1 MSAPSST
8 LVPPLMM
15 KDEEESRNWAEL
27 PSDLTSSILLR
38 LGAVE
43 ILENAQK
50 VCTSWRRI
58 CKDRTMWQKIDMR
71 DLGNRR
77 VGDLDFEILCRHA
90 VDLSQGGLLEIHLD
104 VFATNELISYIA
116 ERSRNLISLG
126 LHQRMTNEGLVN
138 AIAKFPFLETLEVS
152 HSALRLDSK
161 AIGRA
166 CPHLKTLK
174 LNSSGWSGYISFR
187 TVCDDDDYPLAIAE
201 SMQVFRHQPCRHS

>member
-8 LVPPLMM
+8 LVPPLMIR
-15 KDEEESRNWAEL
+15 EEEEPRNWAEL
-27 PSDLTSSILLR
+27 PSDLMSSILLR

-58 CKDRTMWQKIDMR
+58 CKDPTMWQKIDMR

-104 VFATNELISYIA
+104 VFATNELISYVHRRKIKESDKFWTSKDD
-116 ERSRNLISLG
+116 ERRTCERN
-126 LHQRMTNEGLVN
+126 R
-138 AIAKFPFLETLEVS
+138 K
-152 HSALRLDSK
+152 
-161 AIGRA
+161 
-166 CPHLKTLK
+166 
-174 LNSSGWSGYISFR
+174 NSI
-187 TVCDDDDYPLAIAE
+187 P
-201 SMQVFRHQPCRHS
+201 